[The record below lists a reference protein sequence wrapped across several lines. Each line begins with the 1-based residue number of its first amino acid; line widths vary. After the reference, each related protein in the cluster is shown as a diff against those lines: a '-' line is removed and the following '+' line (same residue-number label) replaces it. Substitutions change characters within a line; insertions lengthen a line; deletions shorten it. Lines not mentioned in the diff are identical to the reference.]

1 MNKMKRIFSFLLVLS
16 MILGS
21 FGATFTVANAAE
33 VEKADKE
40 LTKVPKDVIGTEY
53 EKAISRLVAF
63 GIIEGYPDGTFK
75 PANEVTRAEFA
86 KILIEAL
93 GIGNA
98 TKAATGNTKFSDVP
112 AYHWASG
119 YVNVASGQGLIKGY
133 NDGTFQPEKKV
144 SYAEALTMLVRAL
157 GYQDNFLKGT
167 WPGNYVA
174 KAAEA
179 GITAGV
185 RFDSAVSAANRGNVA
200 VLVNNTLDGDVVKVE
215 TYKDGTVEY
224 KETDVT
230 LLKDK
235 LDISKYE
242 DTRVIADKIVNDGLD
257 ADEITVKFLKD
268 IDKKETKSVRKDYK
282 EGDEKDFRIAK
293 NVNPRKLIGEE
304 VSVYMDNKDK
314 VVYIEVENDDKAYF
328 DYVSEI
334 PTGKD
339 GEIEEISLVRFDKDY
354 KFDKEATVY
363 VFDSKD
369 DKYVELS
376 VDKNGID
383 AKLDNVAGH
392 VGKFVVKNNKIV
404 YAEIMDSSEALPWM
418 LVREN
423 KKGLLE
429 GINQTTEDFDL
440 DLSKDGNYDGVLVFD
455 TLGNKLSVEDIKEGN
470 IVYAQKQEYDGDD
483 YAVVVVVQD
492 NAVDGKLSK
501 VKNDRVTLGD
511 KQIKVVQYN
520 LDGKKYQAYYSV
532 EGFEE
537 VKEWT
542 GKDSDDWATDME
554 DADEE
559 TMTAYLDAAG
569 RIAFLTTKTKAT
581 SGYKYGVVIK
591 AYSDNDRVKIYTY
604 ADKKD
609 GEEIT
614 YRVEKEKSLSNP
626 ILLDKYG
633 VEIKKDGK
641 LVKRDTEIKDGD
653 IVKFK
658 LNKAGEIAEDEL
670 YVMDPTNTWVM
681 RENKDFGK
689 DSIPSRLY
697 DDKDEAKSFAIDDK
711 AVIIDAEGLKLN
723 EKRTGFV
730 KGFDSDDFSISEWKD
745 MAENKYDKE
754 LEYYVFTKRNNNVD
768 VDAVIFIGKGAST
781 SSDEEAVYVIDKW
794 TKGGDV
800 YVKYASY
807 ETGKVE
813 ERQVDKLDKSS
824 NVKFGDVK
832 KERPFIAKTK
842 SSGKIELFTDKLGDL
857 TYVSGVVTEKDG
869 SIIKIG
875 NDKVEYKLSTSAI
888 VYEEDVKKTTSNIRK
903 GDAVFFI
910 AENKVNIRVIERLI
924 DDEADEVKNGGGSTK
939 PQDPEKGIV
948 SYVNEDRIYI
958 DGTKYTLNNDSVLY
972 DTDGKSMLA
981 VGGKEIAKKLGANAV
996 VKDVKT
1002 SKDVVTSLVLVKGA
1016 ADAEADRNAAKA
1028 VDNQIAALK
1037 IADETNPT
1045 LVERTAITNAR
1056 NAYKALTKAQQA
1068 LVKNLADLEKLEAI
1082 IEKVDGPGKAEE
1094 AAVKA
1099 VTDAVDENDV
1109 NKFMVA
1115 LSNSLFKGV
1124 ETANKDAYW
1133 AAKSNF
1139 KTSVTVINAEIAKVN
1154 AEQEEKA
1161 AVKAVA
1167 EAVTK
1172 TQFINALKHDLF
1184 KDAYKSDKADAY
1196 WAARDDFKAVAT
1208 VKNVTD
1214 ALEVVNNKDAVTAEL
1229 NAAKAAVEA
1238 ATYELNK
1245 AEHDEESKAEKAVK
1259 EKVNGLTEVNG
1270 KGFTVTIE
1278 EGSFE
1283 KAQDGVADGSYEF
1296 KVKLAK
1302 SGQNVITKVIKVT
1315 IAQ

>member
-157 GYQDNFLKGT
+157 GYQDSFLKGV

-185 RFDSAVSAANRGNVA
+185 RFDSATSSANRGDVA
-200 VLVNNTLDGDVVKVE
+200 ILVNNTLDGDVVKVDI
-215 TYKDGTVEY
+215 YKDGTVEY
-224 KETDVT
+224 KETEKT

-257 ADEITVKFLKD
+257 EDEITIRFLKD
-268 IDKKETKSVRKDYK
+268 IDKKETNSVRKDYK

-293 NVNPRKLIGEE
+293 AVNPRKFIGEE

-339 GEIEEISLVRFDKDY
+339 GAIEEISLVRFDKDY
-354 KFDKEATVY
+354 KFEKDATVY

-369 DKYVELS
+369 DKYVELN
-376 VDKNGID
+376 VEKDGID
-383 AKLDNVAGH
+383 ARVNDVVGH
-392 VGKFVVKNNKIV
+392 VGKFVVKNNRIV

-418 LVREN
+418 LVKEN

-429 GINQTTEDFDL
+429 GISQTTEDFDL

-455 TLGNKLSVEDIKEGN
+455 TLGNKLDVEDIKEGN

-492 NAVDGKLSK
+492 NTVDGKLSK

-511 KQIKVVQYN
+511 KQIKVVQYVAE
-520 LDGKKYQAYYSV
+520 GTKQYQAYYSV

-542 GKDSDDWATDME
+542 GKDNDEWATDME
-554 DADEE
+554 DADDE

-581 SGYKYGVVIK
+581 SGYKYGVVVK

-614 YRVEKEKSLSNP
+614 YRVEKEKSLSRP

-633 VEIKKDGK
+633 VEMKNSDKK
-641 LVKRDTEIKDGD
+641 LITRDTEIKDGD
-653 IVKFK
+653 VVKFK

-711 AVIIDAEGLKLN
+711 AVIIDAEGLELN
-723 EKRTGFV
+723 EKRTGFL
-730 KGFDSDDFSISEWKD
+730 KDFDADDFSISEWKD

-768 VDAVIFIGKGAST
+768 VDAIIFIGKGAST

-813 ERQVDKLDKSS
+813 ERQVDKLDKNS
-824 NVKFGDVK
+824 NVKLSSFA

-842 SSGKIELFTDKLGDL
+842 SSGKIELFTDAQGDL
-857 TYVSGVVTEKDG
+857 TYVTGVVTEKDG
-869 SIIKIG
+869 NIIKIG
-875 NDKVEYKLSTSAI
+875 NDKTEYKLSSNAV
-888 VYEEDVKKTTSNIRK
+888 VYEEDAKKTASNIRK
-903 GDAVFFI
+903 GDAVFFV

-924 DDEADEVKNGGGSTK
+924 DDEADEVKGGKTPTTPS
-939 PQDPEKGIV
+939 KGNKV
-948 SYVNEDRIYI
+948 ESVFEVRGNVWMTI
-958 DGTKYTLNNDSVLY
+958 DGKDYLYPGTLKEAKAY
-972 DTDGKSMLA
+972 E
-981 VGGKEIAKKLGANAV
+981 GKEVTFKTRKIDNDIVITEIKV
-996 VKDVKT
+996 VEEEEDKV
-1002 SKDVVTSLVLVKGA
+1002 A
-1016 ADAEADRNAAKA
+1016 A
-1028 VDNQIAALK
+1028 
-1037 IADETNPT
+1037 
-1045 LVERTAITNAR
+1045 
-1056 NAYKALTKAQQA
+1056 
-1068 LVKNLADLEKLEAI
+1068 
-1082 IEKVDGPGKAEE
+1082 EKVEKAIKELPAVSKLTLDDE
-1094 AAVKA
+1094 AAVKSARKAYDALTSAQKKLVTNLDVLEAAEAKIVELKKEEPEKLTARLEVKLNPIVKKYA
-1099 VTDAVDENDV
+1099 VAVELSDSAKTVEKFIIDGVDYDVHSTKDKLTISTGVFDAEPKEVKV
-1109 NKFMVA
+1109 V
-1115 LSNSLFKGV
+1115 V
-1124 ETANKDAYW
+1124 EG
-1133 AAKSNF
+1133 
-1139 KTSVTVINAEIAKVN
+1139 KTIIAK
-1154 AEQEEKA
+1154 
-1161 AVKAVA
+1161 
-1167 EAVTK
+1167 
-1172 TQFINALKHDLF
+1172 
-1184 KDAYKSDKADAY
+1184 
-1196 WAARDDFKAVAT
+1196 
-1208 VKNVTD
+1208 
-1214 ALEVVNNKDAVTAEL
+1214 
-1229 NAAKAAVEA
+1229 
-1238 ATYELNK
+1238 
-1245 AEHDEESKAEKAVK
+1245 
-1259 EKVNGLTEVNG
+1259 
-1270 KGFTVTIE
+1270 
-1278 EGSFE
+1278 
-1283 KAQDGVADGSYEF
+1283 
-1296 KVKLAK
+1296 
-1302 SGQNVITKVIKVT
+1302 
-1315 IAQ
+1315 

>member
-21 FGATFTVANAAE
+21 FAASFTVAHAAE
-33 VEKADKE
+33 VETADKE
-40 LTKVPKDVIGTEY
+40 LTKVPKDVIGTDY
-53 EKAISRLVAF
+53 EKAVSRLVAF
-63 GIIEGYPDGTFK
+63 GIVGGYPDGTFK

-86 KILIEAL
+86 KILVEAL

-112 AYHWASG
+112 ASHWASG
-119 YVNVASGQGLIKGY
+119 YINVASGQGLIKGY
-133 NDGTFQPEKKV
+133 NNGTFQPEKKV

-179 GITAGV
+179 GVTNGV
-185 RFDSAVSAANRGNVA
+185 KFDSATSSANRGDVA
-200 VLVNNTLDGDVVKVE
+200 VLVNNTLDGDIVKVDI
-215 TYKDGTVEY
+215 YKDGTVEY
-224 KETDVT
+224 KETEKT

-242 DTRVIADKIVNDGLD
+242 DTRIVADKIVNDGLD
-257 ADEITVKFLKD
+257 ADEITVRFLKD
-268 IDKKETKSVRKDYK
+268 IDKKETQSVRKDYK

-293 NVNPRKLIGEE
+293 TVNPRKFMGEE

-354 KFDKEATVY
+354 KFDKDATVY

-383 AKLDNVAGH
+383 AKIDSVVGH
-392 VGKFVVKNNKIV
+392 VGKFVVKNNRII

-455 TLGNKLSVEDIKEGN
+455 TLGNKLDVEDIKEGN

-483 YAVVVVVQD
+483 YAVVVVVTD
-492 NAVDGKLSK
+492 NAVEGKLSK

-511 KQIKVVQYN
+511 KQTKVVQYVAES
-520 LDGKKYQAYYSV
+520 KQYQAYYSV

-542 GKDSDDWATDME
+542 GKDNDEWATDME

-581 SGYKYGVVIK
+581 SGYKYGVVVK

-604 ADKKD
+604 VDGKD

-614 YRVEKEKSLSNP
+614 YRVEKERSLRAP
-626 ILLDKYG
+626 MLLNEYG
-633 VEIKKDGK
+633 AETKEKGSS
-641 LVKRDTEIKDGD
+641 IKDGD
-653 IVKFK
+653 VVKFK

-670 YVMDPTNTWVM
+670 YVMDAKNTWKM
-681 RENKDFGK
+681 RDEKDFGK
-689 DSIPSRLY
+689 DSIPSKSY
-697 DDKDEAKSFAIDDK
+697 DGKLERSFAIDDK
-711 AVIIDAEGLKLN
+711 AVIIDAEGLKHN
-723 EKRTGFV
+723 SDRTGFLE
-730 KGFDSDDFSISEWKD
+730 FDVDDFSIAKWKD
-745 MAENKYDKE
+745 MSENKYDKD

-781 SSDEEAVYVIDKW
+781 SSDEEAVYIIDKW

-800 YVKYASY
+800 YVKYVSY

-813 ERQVDKLDKSS
+813 EKQVDKLDKSGS
-824 NVKFGDVK
+824 VKFGDFK
-832 KERPFIAKTK
+832 KQRPFIAKIK
-842 SSGKIELFTDKLGDL
+842 SSGKIDLFNEATDEL
-857 TYVSGVVTEKDG
+857 TYVAGVITEKDG
-869 SIIKIG
+869 NIIKIG
-875 NDKVEYKLSTSAI
+875 TDKTEYKLSTSAV

-903 GDAVFFI
+903 GDSVYFVV
-910 AENKVNIRVIERLI
+910 ENKVNIRAIERLI
-924 DDEADEVKNGGGSTK
+924 DDEATDIKDGVNIYKETGITVGKGSGTGTTPGKPEEKNLVTYANKDQMIVGGVIYRANKDTIVKDANGKVIALGSFEGITTGDEVS
-939 PQDPEKGIV
+939 
-948 SYVNEDRIYI
+948 I
-958 DGTKYTLNNDSVLY
+958 D
-972 DTDGKSMLA
+972 
-981 VGGKEIAKKLGANAV
+981 
-996 VKDVKT
+996 
-1002 SKDVVTSLVLVKGA
+1002 KDVVTIKVSALEKDVANLK
-1016 ADAEADRNAAKA
+1016 AAK
-1028 VDNQIAALK
+1028 
-1037 IADETNPT
+1037 
-1045 LVERTAITNAR
+1045 
-1056 NAYKALTKAQQA
+1056 
-1068 LVKNLADLEKLEAI
+1068 
-1082 IEKVDGPGKAEE
+1082 
-1094 AAVKA
+1094 
-1099 VTDAVDENDV
+1099 
-1109 NKFMVA
+1109 
-1115 LSNSLFKGV
+1115 
-1124 ETANKDAYW
+1124 
-1133 AAKSNF
+1133 
-1139 KTSVTVINAEIAKVN
+1139 
-1154 AEQEEKA
+1154 
-1161 AVKAVA
+1161 
-1167 EAVTK
+1167 EAVT
-1172 TQFINALKHDLF
+1172 
-1184 KDAYKSDKADAY
+1184 
-1196 WAARDDFKAVAT
+1196 
-1208 VKNVTD
+1208 
-1214 ALEVVNNKDAVTAEL
+1214 ALET
-1229 NAAKAAVEA
+1229 AAKKDLKVEENLKAAEA
-1238 ATYELNK
+1238 ALE
-1245 AEHDEESKAEKAVK
+1245 KAEKAVALVADKTEKATLESTIKTEKAKIEKARK
-1259 EKVNGLTEVNG
+1259 EFDAAPAEEAVTALENAAKEDLEVEENLKKAEAALEKAEKAMANVTDASLKLKFVNAKKKVTDAREAFDLKAATDAVVAAEGA
-1270 KGFTVTIE
+1270 TVTTSE
-1278 EGSFE
+1278 EIIAAE
-1283 KAQDGVADGSYEF
+1283 KLVKEAKAAVALVKDSAEN
-1296 KVKLAK
+1296 KKLADRIK
-1302 SGQNVITKVIKVT
+1302 AVETKIETAKAAVAETAVTALENAVKDLSDKDKVDAAEALVKPAKDAVAKVT
-1315 IAQ
+1315 GDKTALELRLQIAIEKIEAAK

>member
-455 TLGNKLSVEDIKEGN
+455 TLGNKLGVEDIKEGN

-492 NAVDGKLSK
+492 NTVDGKLSK

-641 LVKRDTEIKDGD
+641 LVKRDAEIKDGD

-745 MAENKYDKE
+745 MSENKYDKE

-832 KERPFIAKTK
+832 KQRPFIAKTK

-924 DDEADEVKNGGGSTK
+924 DDEADEVKGGKKPTPSKGTK
-939 PQDPEKGIV
+939 VESVFEVRGNV
-948 SYVNEDRIYI
+948 WMTI
-958 DGTKYTLNNDSVLY
+958 DGKDYLYPGTLKEAKAY
-972 DTDGKSMLA
+972 E
-981 VGGKEIAKKLGANAV
+981 GKEVTFKTRKIDNDIVITEIKV
-996 VKDVKT
+996 VEEDEDKV
-1002 SKDVVTSLVLVKGA
+1002 A
-1016 ADAEADRNAAKA
+1016 A
-1028 VDNQIAALK
+1028 
-1037 IADETNPT
+1037 
-1045 LVERTAITNAR
+1045 
-1056 NAYKALTKAQQA
+1056 
-1068 LVKNLADLEKLEAI
+1068 
-1082 IEKVDGPGKAEE
+1082 EKVEKAIKELPAVSKLTLDDE
-1094 AAVKA
+1094 AAVKSA
-1099 VTDAVDENDV
+1099 RKAYDALTSAQKKLVTNLDVLEAAEAKIVELKKEEPKDITATVEEKDLMGLGKYYEIKIKGAKPADVEKVLVDGVKEDHLASKDAADIVVIAPENALNLSKVVIKIVVD
-1109 NKFMVA
+1109 
-1115 LSNSLFKGV
+1115 GV
-1124 ETANKDAYW
+1124 EYP
-1133 AAKSNF
+1133 
-1139 KTSVTVINAEIAKVN
+1139 
-1154 AEQEEKA
+1154 
-1161 AVKAVA
+1161 VK
-1167 EAVTK
+1167 
-1172 TQFINALKHDLF
+1172 
-1184 KDAYKSDKADAY
+1184 
-1196 WAARDDFKAVAT
+1196 
-1208 VKNVTD
+1208 
-1214 ALEVVNNKDAVTAEL
+1214 
-1229 NAAKAAVEA
+1229 
-1238 ATYELNK
+1238 
-1245 AEHDEESKAEKAVK
+1245 
-1259 EKVNGLTEVNG
+1259 
-1270 KGFTVTIE
+1270 
-1278 EGSFE
+1278 
-1283 KAQDGVADGSYEF
+1283 
-1296 KVKLAK
+1296 
-1302 SGQNVITKVIKVT
+1302 
-1315 IAQ
+1315 